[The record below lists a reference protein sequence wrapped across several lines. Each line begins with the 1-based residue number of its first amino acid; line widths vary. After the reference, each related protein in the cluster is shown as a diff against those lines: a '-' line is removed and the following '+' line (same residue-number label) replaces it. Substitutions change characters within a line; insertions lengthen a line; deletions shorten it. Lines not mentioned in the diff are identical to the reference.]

1 MNFLI
6 MPDLSLDSIDLQLL
20 DLLQR
25 DAAPS
30 NQALAAAVGISP
42 ATAHRRVKRLREQG
56 VIERVVAQLSPVRL
70 AEAGCPVLQALLEVT
85 LDGQAVERLDA
96 FEARAL
102 ADAAVQQC
110 WRVAPGPDFVL
121 VVAVTDMPAYEA
133 FTARLLR
140 TDANVR
146 NVRAFFS
153 IRRARFG
160 SELPLPLPLPLPK
173 R

>member
-1 MNFLI
+1 MMSIALD
-6 MPDLSLDSIDLQLL
+6 PTDLRLL

-30 NQALAAAVGISP
+30 NQALAEAAGVSP
-42 ATAHRRVKRLREQG
+42 ATAHRRVRRLRELG
-56 VIERVVAQLSPVRL
+56 VIERVVAQLSPARL
-70 AEAGCPVLQALLEVT
+70 ADAGVPVLNALLEVT
-85 LDGQAVERLDA
+85 LDVQAAERLDA

-102 ADAAVQQC
+102 AEPAVQQC
-110 WRVAPGPDFVL
+110 WRVSPGPDFVL
-121 VVAVTDMPAYEA
+121 VVAVADMPAYEA
-133 FTARLLR
+133 LAARLLR
-140 TDANVR
+140 ADANVR

-160 SELPLPLPLPLPK
+160 SELPLPGRPD